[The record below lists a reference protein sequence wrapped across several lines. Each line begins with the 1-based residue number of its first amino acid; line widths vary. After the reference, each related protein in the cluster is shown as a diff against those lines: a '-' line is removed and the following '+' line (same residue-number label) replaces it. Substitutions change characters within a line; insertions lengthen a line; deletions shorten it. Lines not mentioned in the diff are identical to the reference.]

1 MNKAT
6 GLALAPTQMVRAIVV
21 SVLMSVVLAACGG
34 GAQTVD
40 NPLPNVS
47 GPTTVIYSG
56 LNPPL
61 NSDVQAFLNNF
72 WTPMQ
77 NTAACSNCHSEAG
90 PQPLMFARFD
100 DINLAYD
107 ATLTVSD
114 LTLPSGSEIVSKV
127 RGDGG
132 ANGHNCWNG
141 NGDACAD
148 IMTTWIEGWA
158 GATSGDGGRQI
169 VLTAP
174 PSVDPGDSKNYAD
187 ATAENFRDL
196 VYAPTGAFGGLD
208 QYCSSCH
215 NSASA
220 LSQQPYFAESGAV
233 DAYLTAYEAA
243 KSKMDLDTPANSQ
256 FVLRMADG
264 HNLWPN
270 VTPAQAAAQMEA
282 AITAFAATVP
292 TTSLDPDLVN
302 SKALRLIDGTIA
314 SGGNR
319 YENDQI
325 ALWEFK
331 QGSGTT
337 ALDTS
342 GVVPALDLELSG
354 EYEWFGGWGITIK
367 SGDPLLGQLDGRA
380 QGTTTNSQKLF
391 NELRATGEYSIEAW
405 VVPANVTQ
413 EMSRIVTYSGGQTA
427 RNFTLQQT
435 LYNYDFQH
443 RSTVTGANGDQP
455 TLSTPDAAAALQAT
469 LQHVVA
475 TFSAVNGRN
484 IYVNGQLATPNGDP
498 AAPGTMTDWDNTFAF
513 VLGNEAGG
521 SGLWEGTIRMAAI
534 HKFAL
539 TPAQIQQNFDVGVGE
554 KFFMLFS
561 IEEVI
566 NVPTAYIL
574 FEVAQFDSYSYLFN
588 QPHFITLDPTQSVEG
603 VVIQGLRIG
612 INGTE
617 VDKSQTYANMDDI
630 LSGTIAL
637 TGELGQP
644 LSSMGA
650 VIPLEKGPAFDE
662 FFLTFDVLGASIY
675 CSPTGICLRTDDP
688 ALTINEVD
696 LPPAPRVGVR
706 TFDEINATF
715 AAVTTID
722 PQQLNV
728 NMAFAKLRQSLPATY
743 EAKGFLSS
751 HQVAIA
757 QLAFEY
763 CSALIDGPNAAAFF
777 NNFDF
782 NQSPAVAYGGT
793 SRNQVID
800 PLIDNIMGIAVMSQP
815 DFVIVQDELGYALPN
830 GVRPDNLIDQMMVP
844 NPDPLEPQ
852 ADTRGIA
859 KGVCGAILGSAAA
872 LVQ

>member
-6 GLALAPTQMVRAIVV
+6 GFATAPAQMVRATVV
-21 SVLMSVVLAACGG
+21 AGLMSVVLAACGG

-40 NPLPNVS
+40 NPIPNVT
-47 GPTTVIYSG
+47 GPTTVIYNG
-56 LNPPL
+56 LTPPRD
-61 NSDVQAFLNNF
+61 SDVQAFLNNF

-77 NTAACSNCHSEAG
+77 NTATCGNCHNEITMQT
-90 PQPLMFARFD
+90 PTFARFD
-100 DINLAYD
+100 NINDAYD
-107 ATLTVSD
+107 EALLAAN
-114 LTLPSGSEIVSKV
+114 LTLPGDSLLVSKV
-127 RGDGG
+127 RGDGA
-132 ANGHNCWNG
+132 ANGHNCWTGNG
-141 NGDACAD
+141 NACAD

-158 GATSGDGGRQI
+158 GATAGDGGRQI

-174 PSVDPGDSKNYAD
+174 VSVDPGASRNYAN

-196 VYAPTGAFGGLD
+196 VYTPYLEL
-208 QYCSSCH
+208 YCSGCH
-215 NSASA
+215 NSSSGI
-220 LSQQPYFAESGAV
+220 SQQPYFAESGAI
-233 DAYLTAYEAA
+233 DSYLTAYEAA
-243 KSKMDLDTPANSQ
+243 KPRMDLNDPSNSQ
-256 FVLRMADG
+256 FVLRLAEG
-264 HNLWPN
+264 HNLQDWPN
-270 VTPAQAAAQMEA
+270 VTPAQAAAQMQA
-282 AITAFAATVP
+282 AIQLFADTVP
-292 TTSLDPDLVN
+292 ITQLDPTLIN

-314 SGGNR
+314 AGGNR

-331 QGSGTT
+331 QGSGNV

-342 GVVPALDLELSG
+342 GVPPSLDLQLSG

-367 SGDPLLGQLDGRA
+367 SGDPLLGQSDGRA

-405 VVPANVTQ
+405 IVPANVTQ

-435 LYNYDFQH
+435 LYNYDFLH

-455 TLSTPDAAAALQAT
+455 QLSTPDAAEVLQAT

-475 TFSAVNGRN
+475 TFSATEGRN
-484 IYVNGQLATPNGDP
+484 IYVNGQLVTPNGDP
-498 AAPGTMTDWDNTFAF
+498 AAPGTMTDWDDTFAF

-521 SGLWEGTIRMAAI
+521 DGLWEGTIRMAAI

-539 TPAQIQQNFDVGVGE
+539 TQAQAQQNFDVGVGE
-554 KFFMLFS
+554 KFFLLFS
-561 IEEVI
+561 IEDII

-574 FEVAQFDSYSYLFN
+574 FEAAQYDSYSYLFT
-588 QPHFITLDPTQSVEG
+588 QPHFITLDGSQLPQDI
-603 VVIQGLRIG
+603 VIQGLRLG

-617 VDKSQTYANMDDI
+617 VDKSQTYANMDDA
-630 LSGTIAL
+630 LSSDPAMFA
-637 TGELGQP
+637 ELGQP
-644 LSSMGA
+644 LSQLGA
-650 VIPLEKGPAFDE
+650 VIPLEKGPASDE
-662 FFLTFDVLGASIY
+662 FFLTFDVLGAQIY

-688 ALTINEVD
+688 PLVITEND
-696 LPPAPRVGVR
+696 LPTAPRVGVR

-715 AAVTTID
+715 AAVTTVDPEQID
-722 PQQLNV
+722 VDMTFQN
-728 NMAFAKLRQSLPATY
+728 LRQSLPATDD
-743 EAKGFLSS
+743 AKSFLSS

-763 CSALIDGPNAAAFF
+763 CNALVDGPNAAAYF

-782 NQSPAVAYGGT
+782 NQPPSVAYAGAN
-793 SRNQVID
+793 RNQIID
-800 PLIDNIMGIAVMSQP
+800 PLIDNIVGIAILSQP
-815 DFVIVQDELGYALPN
+815 DFVTVRDELGYATTN
-830 GVRPDNLIDQMMVP
+830 GIRPDNLVDQMLVP

-852 ADTRGIA
+852 ATTRGIA
-859 KGVCGAILGSAAA
+859 KGICGAILGSAAA